1 MKKTANSAANAPSSF
16 KFLSG
21 LQQNIGHGMVICLT
35 EKDIPLSRDV
45 DAVPVGYL

>member
-1 MKKTANSAANAPSSF
+1 MGLTITSASN
-16 KFLSG
+16 SG

-45 DAVPVGYL
+45 DAAPVGYL